1 MLVLL
6 VMLISVQ
13 EQPLSP
19 TASTVVL
26 ENTALTQLKSLFM
39 EPTVLLVLITTLVR
53 VLLFV
58 RSVLPVTT
66 VLSLPILLDS

>member
-6 VMLISVQ
+6 VTLISVQ
-13 EQPLSP
+13 EQLLSP
-19 TASTVVL
+19 IASTVVL
-26 ENTALTQLKSLFM
+26 ESTALTQLKSLFM

-58 RSVLPVTT
+58 KSVLPVTT
-66 VLSLPILLDS
+66 VLPLPIPLDS

>member
-6 VMLISVQ
+6 VTLISVQ
-13 EQPLSP
+13 EQLLSP

-26 ENTALTQLKSLFM
+26 ESTVLTQLKSLFM

-58 RSVLPVTT
+58 KSVLPVTT
-66 VLSLPILLDS
+66 VLPLPIPLDL

>member
-6 VMLISVQ
+6 VTLISVQ
-13 EQPLSP
+13 EQLLSP

-26 ENTALTQLKSLFM
+26 ESTALTQLKSLFM

-58 RSVLPVTT
+58 KSVLPVTT
-66 VLSLPILLDS
+66 VLPLPIPLDS

>member
-6 VMLISVQ
+6 VTLISVQ
-13 EQPLSP
+13 EQLLSP
-19 TASTVVL
+19 IASTVVL
-26 ENTALTQLKSLFM
+26 ESTALTQLKSLFM

-58 RSVLPVTT
+58 KSVLPVTT
-66 VLSLPILLDS
+66 VLSLPIPLDS

>member
-6 VMLISVQ
+6 VTLISVQ
-13 EQPLSP
+13 EQLLSP

-26 ENTALTQLKSLFM
+26 ESTALTQLKSLFM

-58 RSVLPVTT
+58 KSVLPVTT
-66 VLSLPILLDS
+66 VLPLPTPLDS